1 VPAGTKFARWLQYIY
16 FLRVSLLL
24 WLFLPLFCLLDLA
37 GVSAALS
44 RGIVTLDSG
53 WQVFY
58 ATFFIVAMNMTVLV
72 TARNTVRNG
81 RNRFRS
87 TPPDKLY
94 QALTDS
100 DPKIMWLVLFIV
112 HLFSFVVIG
121 YLEWTAVRE
130 GEQLYLL
137 SLALGFAVALPFW
150 YLVSLFYFWTY
161 RPFQTPAGQTTKIET
176 AALIFP
182 RYKWLFGDVSDA
194 VPPARLVYCVDRV
207 TSIVLSQVG
216 IAGYAASTDG
226 PLWELHFL
234 SGVSLAGIFLTY
246 LFLYPLTAPVP
257 RSTSAVS
264 WQIAICCVL
273 TAVFV
278 YLIGNATDETT
289 RPEERSRW
297 AIPVK
302 RVFLALAI
310 GFALLFIGVL
320 LFDHRTHS
328 VRLALAFPTLGSIL
342 VLANFALWFF
352 SGAAF
357 FLDRFRVPVLT
368 AVLALIFLPKVFAP
382 TLGGALI
389 SSGHPILAEVFDS
402 DHYFSVKPAPA
413 SLKLDNILTPGA
425 AMTARAPDPSQPYII
440 VTASGGGIQAAEW
453 TAQVLANLEKAFAD
467 DQHLRSLATP
477 YTFHDHLLL
486 ASGVSGGS
494 VGLMPFLLEYTAY
507 QSDPKQHKPAAIF
520 PNTSQLYD
528 RITRPPGC
536 SSLEAVGWGLTYHDL
551 YRLITPVRITL
562 ALDDD
567 TAPDRS
573 RALASAF
580 NRNLHDEHCKTD
592 PRLFPKLASSPIRD
606 GEGFT
611 LYDAALQL
619 AHGKIPAFTFN
630 TTAAETGSRF
640 LLSDY
645 RLNPLPCGT
654 DFTPA
659 ESFLQV
665 YAAKQADCGTP
676 SYELLRSAD
685 LPLATAA
692 RLSATFPI
700 VSSGTRIPPAY
711 SAHGYHFLD
720 GGYFDNDGTSSAVE
734 FLKSA
739 LDDPGQK
746 LKQHKILLIEI
757 RDDDGAVVTTDM
769 DNISSQNGHVN
780 NTHTLLAPPWT
791 PISQLTGIA
800 QGLWNAGHVSISRRN
815 RRDLCILETA
825 YQPGGLDIHH
835 VVFTIPAGK
844 DHLSPLSWNLT
855 TSQLGSIIE
864 TANAPITTA
873 KIQGAIQWVT
883 DELTHPPG
891 QEACQV
897 F

>member
-1 VPAGTKFARWLQYIY
+1 MPGGTNFARWLQYIY
-16 FLRVSLLL
+16 FVRVSVLL
-24 WLFLPLFCLLDLA
+24 WIFLPLFCLLDLA
-37 GVSAALS
+37 GVTAALS

-53 WQVFY
+53 SQVFY
-58 ATFFIVAMNMTVLV
+58 ATFFIVAVNMTVLV

-87 TPPDKLY
+87 TPPDGLY
-94 QALTDS
+94 RALTDS
-100 DPKIMWLVLFIV
+100 TPKTMWLVLFIV
-112 HLFSFVVIG
+112 HIFTFVVIG

-137 SLALGFAVALPFW
+137 SLAAGLIAALLFW
-150 YLVSLFYFWTY
+150 YLVSLFYLWTY
-161 RPFQTPAGQTTKIET
+161 RPSPPAAGQAAKTET

-182 RYKWLFGDVSDA
+182 RYKWLFGDISEA
-194 VPPARLVYCVDRV
+194 QPPARLVYCVDHV
-207 TSIVLSQVG
+207 TRIVLKRVG
-216 IAGYAASTDG
+216 IAGYAASMQG

-257 RSTSAVS
+257 RSVPAIS

-273 TAVFV
+273 TTVFV
-278 YLIGNATDETT
+278 YLIANATDQTT
-289 RPEERSRW
+289 NPGQRSRW
-297 AIPVK
+297 AKPVK
-302 RVFLALAI
+302 RIFIALAI

-320 LFDHRTHS
+320 LFDHHTHS
-328 VRLALAFPTLGSIL
+328 VRLALSFPTLGSIL
-342 VLANFALWFF
+342 VLADFALWFF

-357 FLDRFRVPVLT
+357 FLDRYRVPVLT
-368 AVLALIFLPKVFAP
+368 AVLALIFLPKLFAP
-382 TLGGALI
+382 WLGGALI
-389 SSGHPILAEVFDS
+389 SSGHPVLAEVFDS
-402 DHYFSVKPAPA
+402 DHYFSVKPAPP
-413 SLKLDNILTPGA
+413 SIKLDNILTPGA
-425 AMTARAPDPSQPYII
+425 AMTARAPDPNQPSII
-440 VTASGGGIQAAEW
+440 ITASGGGIQAAEW
-453 TAQVLANLEKAFAD
+453 TAQVLAHLEKAFAE
-467 DQHLRSLATP
+467 DQHLHSLPKP
-477 YTFHDHLLL
+477 YTFHDHVLL

-494 VGLMPFLLEYTAY
+494 VGLMPFLLEYTAHPK
-507 QSDPKQHKPAAIF
+507 DPAQQQPATIF
-520 PNTSQLYD
+520 PNTSDLYD

-567 TAPDRS
+567 TAPDRTW
-573 RALASAF
+573 ALAAAF

-592 PRLFPKLASSPIRD
+592 PRRFPQLASSPIRD

-611 LYDAALQL
+611 LYDAALKLRQG
-619 AHGKIPAFTFN
+619 AIPAFTFN

-665 YAAKQADCGTP
+665 YGAKQADCGTP
-676 SYELLRSAD
+676 YYQPPRFAD

-720 GGYFDNDGTSSAVE
+720 GGYFDNDGTASAIE

-739 LDDPGQK
+739 LDDPSQK
-746 LKQHKILLIEI
+746 PNPHKILLIEI
-757 RDDDGAVVTTDM
+757 RDDDGAVVTADM

-780 NTHTLLAPPWT
+780 NTNTLLAPPWT

-800 QGLWNAGHVSISRRN
+800 KGLWNAGHVSISRRN
-815 RRDLCILETA
+815 RRELCILETA

-835 VVFTIPAGK
+835 VVFTIPPGK

-855 TSQLGSIIE
+855 TSQLASIIE
-864 TANAPITTA
+864 TANAPSTKA
-873 KIQGAIQWVT
+873 KIQGAIQWVS
-883 DELTHPPG
+883 DGLGHPPG
-891 QEACQV
+891 NEACQV